1 MTLLTDAASCL
12 GGLGLFLTGIRNL
25 SAIMLQLCG
34 RPLRRAVAAH
44 GRKPVSVAL
53 AGTVAGALLQ
63 SSNGITFIIVS
74 MVSAGLLPMV
84 TAMPLL
90 LWANLGTSALV
101 IVASIDLHVLALLM
115 LGIPGVWLFLDS
127 RTGTT
132 RRQVMEAVL
141 AIGMLFLGL
150 ELLHSGTSELGNGGT
165 TGDVMQ
171 FLAAY
176 PPVAFVAGLAVTM
189 FTQSSS
195 TTTIIAVT
203 ASKMGL
209 LPSHGAA
216 LLVIGASL
224 GSGVSVMIMGASTRG
239 SQRQLV
245 LFQGLTKLLGVVAL
259 GPLIALEDITGWP
272 LLQAGMQAI
281 VPEPGRQLAILYV
294 ACQVAALAAFYMLAK
309 PIGRLLTAVAPPLP
323 AESLAVPEFIYDAA
337 VGDADMAL
345 LLAEKEQM
353 RLTGRLAS
361 TLEVPDPATAD
372 SVKRLSDEIDRFLGS
387 IAGSGE
393 DTAAVPRAQ
402 LDRLVN
408 LRARNEVLRLLH
420 DTVFQLGQTRNGMPP
435 GEAAALGD
443 ALTQGLGA
451 VLLCADDAARDGDAE
466 TVDML
471 KRISSDRSAAVD
483 AMRRRLVKATNQEA
497 VYRLTSLFE
506 RAVWLVQRYALLLRS
521 AAPE

>member
-1 MTLLTDAASCL
+1 
-12 GGLGLFLTGIRNL
+12 
-25 SAIMLQLCG
+25 
-34 RPLRRAVAAH
+34 
-44 GRKPVSVAL
+44 
-53 AGTVAGALLQ
+53 
-63 SSNGITFIIVS
+63 
-74 MVSAGLLPMV
+74 MV

-101 IVASIDLHVLALLM
+101 FIASIDLRLLTMLM
-115 LGIPGVWLFLDS
+115 LGIPGIWLFLDS
-127 RTGTT
+127 RTGTM
-132 RRQVMEAVL
+132 RRQVIEAVL
-141 AIGMLFLGL
+141 AVGMLFLGL
-150 ELLHSGTSELGNGGT
+150 ELLHAGTSEFGNGGT
-165 TGDVMQ
+165 TAEFIEFVG
-171 FLAAY
+171 AY
-176 PPVAFVAGLAVTM
+176 PPIAFLVGLAITM

-224 GSGVSVMIMGASTRG
+224 GSGVSVMIMGASARG

-245 LFQGLTKLLGVVAL
+245 LFQGLTKLLGVAVL

-272 LLQAGMQAI
+272 LLQAGMQEI
-281 VPEPGRQLAILYV
+281 VPEPARQLAFLYL
-294 ACQVAALAAFYMLAK
+294 ACQLAALAAFYALAR
-309 PIGRLLTAVAPPLP
+309 PIGRLLVRVAPPLP
-323 AESLAVPEFIYDAA
+323 AESLAVPQFIYDAA
-337 VGDADMAL
+337 IGDADMAL

-353 RLTGRLAS
+353 RIAARLAS
-361 TLEVPDPATAD
+361 TLEAPDPATAD
-372 SVKRLSDEIDRFLGS
+372 SVMRLSDEIDRFLGN

-408 LRARNEVLRLLH
+408 LRARTEVLRLLH
-420 DTVFQLGQTRNGMPP
+420 DTVFQLGLTRSRMPP

-451 VLLCADDAARDGDAE
+451 VLMCADDAARDGDTE
-466 TVDML
+466 SVEML

-506 RAVWLVQRYALLLRS
+506 RAVWLVQRYALLLQ
-521 AAPE
+521 APIPE

>member
-1 MTLLTDAASCL
+1 
-12 GGLGLFLTGIRNL
+12 
-25 SAIMLQLCG
+25 MLQLCG

-44 GRKPVSVAL
+44 GRKPVPVAI

-90 LWANLGTSALV
+90 LWANFGTSALV
-101 IVASIDLHVLALLM
+101 FIASIDLRLLTLLM
-115 LGIPGVWLFLDS
+115 VGIPGIWLFLDGK
-127 RTGTT
+127 TGTT
-132 RRQVMEAVL
+132 RRQVVEAVL
-141 AIGMLFLGL
+141 AVGMLFLGL
-150 ELLHSGTSELGNGGT
+150 QLLHSGTSELGSGGT
-165 TGDVMQ
+165 TGQVMQ
-171 FLAAY
+171 FVAAY
-176 PPVAFVAGLAVTM
+176 PPIAFLLGVAVTM

-195 TTTIIAVT
+195 TTTIIAVS
-203 ASKMGL
+203 ASKIGL
-209 LPSHGAA
+209 LPSQGAA

-224 GSGVSVMIMGASTRG
+224 GSGISVMIMGASTRG

-245 LFQGLTKLLGVVAL
+245 LFQGLTKLLGVAVL

-281 VPEPGRQLAILYV
+281 VPEPGRQLAFLYL
-294 ACQVAALAAFYMLAK
+294 ACQLAALAAYYALAQ
-309 PIGRLLTAVAPPLP
+309 PIGRLLVAVAPPLP
-323 AESLAVPEFIYDAA
+323 AESLAVPQFIYDAA

-353 RLTGRLAS
+353 RVAARLAS
-361 TLEVPDPATAD
+361 TLEAPDPATAD
-372 SVKRLSDEIDRFLGS
+372 SVERLSDEIDRFLGS

-393 DTAAVPRAQ
+393 DTAAVPRTQ

-408 LRARNEVLRLLH
+408 LRARTEVLRLLH
-420 DTVFQLGQTRNGMPP
+420 DTVFQLGLTRSRMPP

-451 VLLCADDAARDGDAE
+451 VLMCADDAAREADAE
-466 TVDML
+466 AVETL

-506 RAVWLVQRYALLLRS
+506 RAVWLVQRYALLLE
-521 AAPE
+521 APVAE